1 MLAKRFLRSV
11 VFATCGI
18 AIFVAAACG
27 VDVDAIRG
35 PKIEEL
41 YLVIIR
47 DPDAQLLA
55 LEKGQIDLLSDIT
68 RPVDIERSRLQRG
81 AFPFSRSRLSR
92 LLLGFNSEKPPGTE
106 LNCAGL
112 YGRPSPGTNS
122 SETYFPATLRLS
134 PHFCRRLPPIAPKTS
149 KRHPMIWEA
158 LAGLCRKRGG
168 DTAMASS
175 FLQVKICRSN
185 P

>member
-1 MLAKRFLRSV
+1 MTFERERDHMLAKRFLRSV

-68 RPVDIERSRLQRG
+68 RPVDIERLASNEELSLSLAQG
-81 AFPFSRSRLSR
+81 FHAFF
-92 LLLGFNSEKPPGTE
+92 LGFNIRKAPWARVE
-106 LNCAGL
+106 L
-112 YGRPSPGTNS
+112 
-122 SETYFPATLRLS
+122 
-134 PHFCRRLPPIAPKTS
+134 RRA
-149 KRHPMIWEA
+149 IWRA
-158 LAGLCRKRGG
+158 
-168 DTAMASS
+168 
-175 FLQVKICRSN
+175 I